1 MATFLVTV
9 FLDVDMGLLVGL
21 LVSIIFLIS
30 WGYFPKIEVIGI
42 TEFDDLFLQGDQY
55 NKVPTFSLNSICKF
69 LFFQINKS
77 YDQLCR
83 EELSLRVNIFIS
95 KNYEAKLVLNP
106 FMSIYMQL
114 WVYLSP
120 FTSSEKQSCLGGC
133 K

>member
-1 MATFLVTV
+1 
-9 FLDVDMGLLVGL
+9 
-21 LVSIIFLIS
+21 
-30 WGYFPKIEVIGI
+30 
-42 TEFDDLFLQGDQY
+42 LFLQGDQY

-133 K
+133 KWPSGCATGYNSSFNRYVIRKQNMFC